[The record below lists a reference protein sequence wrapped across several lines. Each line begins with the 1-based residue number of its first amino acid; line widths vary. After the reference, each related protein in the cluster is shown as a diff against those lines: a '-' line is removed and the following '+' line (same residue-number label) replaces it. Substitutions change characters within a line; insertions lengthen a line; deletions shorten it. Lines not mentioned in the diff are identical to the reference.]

1 MIGKQTMG
9 FLVVGFVSV
18 AMCSSDQVVGQCS
31 GGGGRGGGMPT
42 GSATQL
48 NTSLPYTSNSLASNY
63 PQSLGLMA
71 QQYSAQVQNQIYAMG
86 YQNAQ
91 RQRLARIAY
100 EERVRPMRLAR
111 AEAKRAARVE
121 RIARLVEKREN
132 ESGGDTT
139 DRYSLVSSVT
149 N

>member
-1 MIGKQTMG
+1 M
-9 FLVVGFVSV
+9 
-18 AMCSSDQVVGQCS
+18 
-31 GGGGRGGGMPT
+31 
-42 GSATQL
+42 
-48 NTSLPYTSNSLASNY
+48 LASNY
-63 PQSLGLMA
+63 PQSLGLAA

-111 AEAKRAARVE
+111 AEAKRAARAE
-121 RIARLVEKREN
+121 RIARLVEKRER
-132 ESGGDTT
+132 ESGGDTV

>member
-9 FLVVGFVSV
+9 ILVAGLVSV
-18 AMCSSDQVVGQCS
+18 AMCSSDQVVAQCS

-48 NTSLPYTSNSLASNY
+48 NTSLPYSSNVLASNY

-91 RQRLARIAY
+91 RQRAARIAY

-111 AEAKRAARVE
+111 AEAKRAARAE

-132 ESGGDTT
+132 ETGGDTA
-139 DRYSLVSSVT
+139 DRYSLVSLVT